1 MADTTDDPTG
11 VATDTTGTATDPTTR
26 APSAQAPA
34 PAATATTAAA
44 APAGATARGA
54 APASGAA
61 VRLRDLTKR
70 YGGRAAVDRV
80 RLDIEVGEFMT
91 FLGPSGSGKT
101 TTLNMIAGFS
111 SPTEGAI
118 TVDGTDVAALPPHK
132 RDLGMVFQ
140 HYALFPH
147 MTVAKNV
154 AFPLEQRK
162 VPKAEIARRVT
173 EALRMVELEQL
184 ADRLPSRLSGGQQQ
198 RVALARA
205 VVFNPRV
212 LLMDEPL
219 GALDKKLR
227 EQLQGEISR
236 MHRELGITFVFV
248 THDQEEALA
257 LSDRIAVFNEGR
269 IEQVGTPEEL
279 YERPATLFVARFIG
293 ESNVFTGRCAKP
305 GTLTGE
311 GYELALPGRGPEGSG
326 RGPVPEGEVAL
337 VVRPER
343 MRILAPGDPVP
354 PAHNHLDGG
363 TVTEIVYFGAH
374 RKVTVELPSG
384 DRLHLREPAGQ
395 EAPLS
400 VGASARVI
408 WPVERSAVVPV
419 APVGA

>member
-1 MADTTDDPTG
+1 MADTAAEMADTTATSNDTPTAG
-11 VATDTTGTATDPTTR
+11 SPPGASGA
-26 APSAQAPA
+26 ASSEAAA
-34 PAATATTAAA
+34 SPAASSRSGQT
-44 APAGATARGA
+44 AGAAR
-54 APASGAA
+54 ASGAA
-61 VRLRDLTKR
+61 VELRQLTKR
-70 YGGRAAVDRV
+70 YGDRAAVDRV
-80 RLDIEVGEFMT
+80 SLDIEVGEFMT

-101 TTLNMIAGFS
+101 TTLDMIAGFS
-111 SPTEGAI
+111 GTTEGSI
-118 TVDGTDVAALPPHK
+118 TVDGVDVAQLPPHR

-154 AFPLEQRK
+154 AFPLQQRK
-162 VPKAEIARRVT
+162 VPKAEIAERVA
-173 EALRMVELEQL
+173 EALRMVRLEGL
-184 ADRLPSRLSGGQQQ
+184 ADRLPSQLSGGQQQ

-279 YERPATLFVARFIG
+279 YERPATLFVARFLG
-293 ESNVFTGRCAKP
+293 ESNVFTGRCTAAGVLTCDGYQLAVPP
-305 GTLTGE
+305 GTA
-311 GYELALPGRGPEGSG
+311 YEADPE
-326 RGPVPEGEVAL
+326 EVAL

-343 MRILAPGDPVP
+343 MRLLVPGETAPQG
-354 PAHNHLDGG
+354 HNVLEGS
-363 TVTEIVYFGAH
+363 VTEIVYFGAH
-374 RKVTVELPSG
+374 RRVAVDLACGE
-384 DRLHLREPAGQ
+384 RVQLREAAGQ
-395 EAPLS
+395 EQPLRPGS
-400 VGASARVI
+400 AARVA
-408 WPVERSAVVPV
+408 WPVERAALVPV
-419 APVGA
+419 APST

>member
-1 MADTTDDPTG
+1 MADTTTASTDIPT
-11 VATDTTGTATDPTTR
+11 AASP
-26 APSAQAPA
+26 PSASG
-34 PAATATTAAA
+34 AAR
-44 APAGATARGA
+44 ARGA
-54 APASGAA
+54 A
-61 VRLRDLTKR
+61 VWLRQLTKR

-80 RLDIEVGEFMT
+80 SLDIEVGEFMT

-111 SPTEGAI
+111 RATEGSI
-118 TVDGTDVAALPPHK
+118 TVDGVDVAGLPPHR

-147 MTVAKNV
+147 MTVTKNI

-162 VPKAEIARRVT
+162 VPKAEIATRVA
-173 EALRMVELEQL
+173 EALRMVQLEGM
-184 ADRLPSRLSGGQQQ
+184 ADRLPSQLSGGQQQ

-227 EQLQGEISR
+227 EQLQGEIAR

-279 YERPATLFVARFIG
+279 YERPATLFVARFLG
-293 ESNVFTGRCAKP
+293 ESNVFTGRRTAP
-305 GTLTGE
+305 GVLTGD
-311 GYELALPGRGPEGSG
+311 GYELAVPPGTDTAVGGKDQ
-326 RGPVPEGEVAL
+326 VAL

-343 MRILAPGDPVP
+343 MRLLAPGEAAPE
-354 PAHNHLDGG
+354 AHNTLDA
-363 TVTEIVYFGAH
+363 TVTEIVYFGAYRRVAVDLACGQH
-374 RKVTVELPSG
+374 VQ
-384 DRLHLREPAGQ
+384 LREAAGQ
-395 EAPLS
+395 EQQLRPGS
-400 VGASARVI
+400 PVRVA
-408 WPVERSAVVPV
+408 WPVEQAALVPV
-419 APVGA
+419 ASDGTETSGGAKGADAMDA

>member
-1 MADTTDDPTG
+1 MP
-11 VATDTTGTATDPTTR
+11 DTTGTVPDRATGGPRT
-26 APSAQAPA
+26 
-34 PAATATTAAA
+34 
-44 APAGATARGA
+44 

-61 VRLRDLTKR
+61 VRLRGLTKR
-70 YGGRAAVDRV
+70 YGSRAAVDQV
-80 RLDIEVGEFMT
+80 SLDIESGEFMT

-101 TTLNMIAGFS
+101 TTLNMIAGFTGAS
-111 SPTEGAI
+111 EGAI

-147 MTVAKNV
+147 LTVARNI

-173 EALRMVELEQL
+173 EALTMVQL
-184 ADRLPSRLSGGQQQ
+184 ADMGGRLPSQLSGGQQQ

-227 EQLQGEISR
+227 EQLQGEIAR
-236 MHRELGITFVFV
+236 MHRDLGITFVFV

-279 YERPATLFVARFIG
+279 YERPATLFVARFLG
-293 ESNVFTGRCAKP
+293 ESNVFTGHCRTP
-305 GTLTGE
+305 GVLSGAD
-311 GYELALPGRGPEGSG
+311 GDLPVPGRASG
-326 RGPVPEGEVAL
+326 AEEVAL

-343 MRILAPGDPVP
+343 LRLLGPGDPVP
-354 PAHNHLDGG
+354 AGHHALDG
-363 TVTEIVYFGAH
+363 TVTETVYFGAH
-374 RKVTVELPSG
+374 RRVAVDLPG
-384 DRLHLREPAGQ
+384 GHRLQLREPAGQ
-395 EAPLS
+395 ERPAVPGS
-400 VGASARVI
+400 AARVA
-408 WPVERSAVVPV
+408 WAVERSAVVPV
-419 APVGA
+419 HP